1 MTSKIVIKD
10 ITKWPGAAKIF
21 KIVKKIN
28 YPRIELMDQT
38 FDQDEL
44 KKFIKGLPGRIT
56 YEVLGDHSRVVN
68 LDHMENPAL

>member
-1 MTSKIVIKD
+1 
-10 ITKWPGAAKIF
+10 
-21 KIVKKIN
+21 
-28 YPRIELMDQT
+28 MDQT

-56 YEVLGDHSRVVN
+56 YEVLGDYSRVVN